1 MNRPNLKEEKAL
13 FKKGCKYIA
22 GIDEAGR
29 GPLAGPVVAGIVVF
43 EPKNLKKW
51 LKFGIKDS
59 KKLSA
64 KKRQGL
70 LKVIK
75 HEAVEIKSSRVSEKV
90 IDKINIRQATLLAMR
105 RVFLRLKPSID
116 FVLIDGKDTLK
127 NLPVNQKAI
136 ISGDNR
142 SVIIA
147 AASIVAKET
156 RDNIMRRYAK
166 RYPEYGF
173 EQHKGYGTKKH
184 REMIKKHGPCEIHRK
199 SFHPIKDIKAIN
211 N

>member
-1 MNRPNLKEEKAL
+1 MNNKTEFPNLKEERKL
-13 FKKGCKYIA
+13 FKKGYEYIA

-29 GPLAGPVVAGIVVF
+29 GPLAGPVVAAVVVF
-43 EPKNLKKW
+43 KKKNLGKW

-75 HEAVEIKSSRVSEKV
+75 KEAIEIKASRVSEKI

-105 RVFLRLKPSID
+105 RAFLRLKPSID

-136 ISGDNR
+136 ISGDNQ

-156 RDNIMRRYAK
+156 RDDIMRHYAK
-166 RYPEYGF
+166 KYPEYGF
-173 EQHKGYGTKKH
+173 ERHKGYGTKMH
-184 REMIKKHGPCEIHRK
+184 FEMIKKYGPCKIHRK
-199 SFHPIKDIKAIN
+199 SFHLLKD
-211 N
+211 

>member
-1 MNRPNLKEEKAL
+1 MTKLIFPNLKEEKAL

-75 HEAVEIKSSRVSEKV
+75 KEAIEIKASRVSEKI

-105 RVFLRLKPSID
+105 RAFLRLKPSID

-166 RYPEYGF
+166 KYPQYGF
-173 EQHKGYGTKKH
+173 ERHKGYGTKLH
-184 REMIKKHGPCEIHRK
+184 RKMIKKYGPCKIHRK
-199 SFHPIKDIKAIN
+199 SFKLL
-211 N
+211 